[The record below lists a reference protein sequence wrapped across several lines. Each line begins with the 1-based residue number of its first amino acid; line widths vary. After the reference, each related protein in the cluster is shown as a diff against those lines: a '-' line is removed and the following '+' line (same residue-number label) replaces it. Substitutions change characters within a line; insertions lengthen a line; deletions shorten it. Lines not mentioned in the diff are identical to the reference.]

1 MQTDDV
7 VRKGK
12 EDRRTMAT
20 IPQDDWRR
28 RPGIFFAVNVISMAA
43 LLVAVLV
50 YSRDPEPS
58 KLYWSFSFQSVV
70 PLWVPWAGALGGA
83 TISLVGI
90 VKHAQNWD
98 PDYYLWHLARPLL
111 GGVCGTIGVLIVVL
125 LIKSVT
131 ASPTTPASGGAAAAV
146 PVAYDGPG
154 IAILAVIAFVIGF
167 REETF
172 RHLIERVADVI
183 LGPGTATTT
192 DIVAFVPRSLDLT
205 TTGTTPVSSTVHL
218 FNGSKDALGVAAGSL
233 VVEPSTAGFVAVL
246 ATEGTIAQGDAV
258 TVIVTWTPAGPGT
271 ATAKLTAQLGGYA
284 ADVQLRGIST

>member
-1 MQTDDV
+1 
-7 VRKGK
+7 
-12 EDRRTMAT
+12 MAT

-28 RPGIFFAVNVISMAA
+28 RPGIFFAVNVISMSL

-50 YSRDPEPS
+50 YSSNPGPTR
-58 KLYWSFSFQSVV
+58 LYWSFSFQSVV

-90 VKHAQNWD
+90 VKHAHDWD
-98 PDYYLWHLARPLL
+98 PDYYLWHIARPLL

-131 ASPTTPASGGAAAAV
+131 ASPATPPSGGSAAAV

-183 LGPGTATTT
+183 LGPGSATAK
-192 DIVAFVPRSLDLT
+192 DIVAFVPRSLDLV

-218 FNGSKDALGVAAGSL
+218 FNGSKDALGIAAASL
-233 VVEPSTAGFVAVL
+233 VVEPSTAGFVAEL
-246 ATEGTIAQGDAV
+246 QNEGAVAPGDAASV
-258 TVIVTWTPAGPGT
+258 TITWTPTGPGT
-271 ATAKLTAQLGGYA
+271 VTAKLTAQLGGYA
-284 ADVQLRGIST
+284 ADLQLRGVST

>member
-1 MQTDDV
+1 V
-7 VRKGK
+7 GA
-12 EDRRTMAT
+12 MAP
-20 IPQDDWRR
+20 IPTDDWRR

-43 LLVAVLV
+43 LLVAVLI
-50 YSRDPEPS
+50 YSKNPEPS
-58 KLYWSFSFQSVV
+58 SLYWSFSFQSVV

-90 VKHAQNWD
+90 VKHAQDWD

-111 GGVCGTIGVLIVVL
+111 GGVSGTIGVLIVVL

-131 ASPTTPASGGAAAAV
+131 ASPTAPANGDAAAA

-183 LGPGTATTT
+183 LGPGAAAAP
-192 DIVAFVPRSLDLT
+192 DIVAFVPRSLELA
-205 TTGTTPVSSTVHL
+205 TTGTTPVSAVVHL

-233 VVEPSTAGFVAVL
+233 VIEPAGAGFVAEL
-246 ATEGTIAQGDAV
+246 DSEGAIPPGDALTV
-258 TVIVTWTPAGPGT
+258 TVTWTPAGPGT
-271 ATAKLTAQLGGYA
+271 ATGKLTARLGGYA
-284 ADVQLRGIST
+284 AEVQLRGVST

>member
-7 VRKGK
+7 ARKAT
-12 EDRRTMAT
+12 EDRRSMTT
-20 IPQDDWRR
+20 IPKDDWRR
-28 RPGIFFAVNVISMAA
+28 RPGIFFAVNVVSMSA

-50 YSRDPEPS
+50 YSSKPGPS
-58 KLYWSFSFQSVV
+58 RLYWSFSFQSVV

-90 VKHAQNWD
+90 VKHASDWD

-111 GGVCGTIGVLIVVL
+111 GGVCGTIGVLTVVL

-131 ASPTTPASGGAAAAV
+131 ASPATPASGGSSAAV

-183 LGPGTATTT
+183 LGPGTATTK
-192 DIVAFVPRSLDLT
+192 DIVAFVPRSLDLA
-205 TTGTTPVSSTVHL
+205 TTGTTPVGGTVHL

-233 VVEPSTAGFVAVL
+233 VVEPSTAGFVAEL
-246 ATEGTIAQGDAV
+246 ATEGAIAPGDAV
-258 TVIVTWTPAGPGT
+258 SVTVTWTPPGPGT
-271 ATAKLTAQLGGYA
+271 ATATLSAHLGGY
-284 ADVQLRGIST
+284 V